1 MADETLYAPS
11 DPITLYCY
19 VNKKTGLVEA
29 IISYSLFGMMTRQK
43 GDWQILSRTDPDLI
57 KYLNSGDYR
66 TFRVDWDKEPVAAG
80 NLDPADDNA
89 WEHQLVQIW
98 DTNTPISVKTLEP
111 YTHEVNTS
119 AAVSDE
125 EANKYSSED

>member
-1 MADETLYAPS
+1 MADDTLYAPS

-19 VNKKTGLVEA
+19 VNKQTGLVEA
-29 IISYSLFGMMTRQK
+29 IMAFSIFGITTRMNS
-43 GDWQILSRTDPDLI
+43 DWEVIDRTNPDLI

-66 TFRVDWDKEPVAAG
+66 TFRVDWDKEPTPAG
-80 NLDPADDNA
+80 TLDPDDENA

-98 DTNTPISVKTLEP
+98 DAGDPISVKTLEP
-111 YTHEVNTS
+111 YTHEVNTQP
-119 AAVSDE
+119 AASDD